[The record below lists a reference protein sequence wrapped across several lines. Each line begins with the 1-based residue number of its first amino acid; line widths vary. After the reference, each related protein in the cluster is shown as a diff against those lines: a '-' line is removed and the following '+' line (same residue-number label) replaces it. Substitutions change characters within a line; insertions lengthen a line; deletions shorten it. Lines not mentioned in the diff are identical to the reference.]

1 MKTIKQIIQEEAKAA
16 GLSYETLISYNNTL
30 RVIAVRRKA
39 MYRAHIET
47 DKTFTQIARVFK
59 RDHTTIISGINY
71 EKRRVSFCD
80 PSNNPNWGAAMSKIK
95 EYFLE
100 QYEELQYTIPDIPR
114 DEPCENV
121 NKPLWQFWSKWGK
134 GKDMTEAEIVQY
146 MDTIFW

>member
-47 DKTFTQIARVFK
+47 DKTYTQIARVFK

-71 EKRRVSFCD
+71 EKRR
-80 PSNNPNWGAAMSKIK
+80 
-95 EYFLE
+95 LE
-100 QYEELQYTIPDIPR
+100 
-114 DEPCENV
+114 
-121 NKPLWQFWSKWGK
+121 
-134 GKDMTEAEIVQY
+134 
-146 MDTIFW
+146 